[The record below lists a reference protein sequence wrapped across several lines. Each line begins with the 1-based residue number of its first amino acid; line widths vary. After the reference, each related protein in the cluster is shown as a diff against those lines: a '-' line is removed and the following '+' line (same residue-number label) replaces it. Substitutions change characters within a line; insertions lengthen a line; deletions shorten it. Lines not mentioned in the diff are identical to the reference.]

1 MRKHRI
7 EVARKRYNGNI
18 MKSEHKTFPILKDIM
33 SLVKSNKIIIK
44 NISGVSRL
52 TTSLVTAPLKIFN
65 PNSSSHW
72 CHLVL
77 SNYGGGYISGDD
89 IRIEITCE
97 NQSLLYLGTQG
108 NTRIYK
114 QAEGKESRQSI
125 IGNVKSQ
132 SIAVIAPDPTVLHEG
147 SYFKSKQMWSLA
159 TDANLV
165 LTDWIHSGRYECN
178 ESFHFHSYESEISI
192 YRNAEL
198 VLLDQLLTRPGEL
211 DPNVIG
217 RFGPYRMLLNIFLIG
232 NKVHRVAQELQTCC
246 CFNEKRRLR
255 DLVRE
260 PSVAPKYP
268 DQFCSLSEF
277 MDDGYVFR
285 ALGRNKIDLEKY

>member
-1 MRKHRI
+1 
-7 EVARKRYNGNI
+7 
-18 MKSEHKTFPILKDIM
+18 M

-65 PNSSSHW
+65 PTSYSHW

-77 SNYGGGYISGDD
+77 SNYGGGFISGDD

-97 NQSLLYLGTQG
+97 NHSLLFLGTQG

-114 QAEGKESRQSI
+114 QTEGKESRQSI
-125 IGNVKSQ
+125 IGNVRSQ
-132 SIAVIAPDPTVLHEG
+132 AIAVIAPDPTVLHEG
-147 SYFKSKQMWSLA
+147 SQFKSKQTWDLA
-159 TDANLV
+159 GDADLV

-192 YRNAEL
+192 CRDTEL
-198 VLLDQLLTRPGEL
+198 VLLDQLLTKPGEF
-211 DPNVIG
+211 DPHSIG

-232 NKVHRVAQELQTCC
+232 SSSLGDLTPVEFSKSCIASGQPTADLQPYSKT
-246 CFNEKRRLR
+246 
-255 DLVRE
+255 
-260 PSVAPKYP
+260 
-268 DQFCSLSEF
+268 
-277 MDDGYVFR
+277 M
-285 ALGRNKIDLEKY
+285 